1 VFGTN
6 EATMDAK
13 ALMLSADLGVQKAKQ
28 LRMGQ
33 GGFDENEYVTRLI
46 SKMGGHEIDNDQQ
59 AMDWAK
65 IGKIAMKWS
74 RKAPTMDFMYVLLAT
89 LIAFMR
95 FVQAGSIR
103 LLSDRSLFFCSSVF
117 VATFSEN
124 ISTYYITTSLEIVYP
139 FIVSL
144 SLSRLI
150 LYSFVYPVIHCMGV
164 FLHATKMHVILNFV
178 PFLMNN
184 VYRLGPMAV
193 EHKTRTMAQRTRV
206 VRDPKAMRKP
216 QELREEDIARQENET
231 TKNVMQINSILEQ
244 LNRKVNLFELVIN
257 PESFGQTV
265 ENIFYLSFLVRDGKA
280 SILEVDMADP
290 NLGDVDEDGEP
301 WVPAEGANI
310 QPMVELTEVPTA
322 EDYQGGLLKKQ
333 MVLEI
338 DMATWRVSY
347 ENILFFYMVC
357 RFLWMCLY
365 WLQERTASTHSFSLF
380 FFVFFCK

>member
-1 VFGTN
+1 
-6 EATMDAK
+6 
-13 ALMLSADLGVQKAKQ
+13 
-28 LRMGQ
+28 
-33 GGFDENEYVTRLI
+33 
-46 SKMGGHEIDNDQQ
+46 
-59 AMDWAK
+59 
-65 IGKIAMKWS
+65 
-74 RKAPTMDFMYVLLAT
+74 
-89 LIAFMR
+89 
-95 FVQAGSIR
+95 
-103 LLSDRSLFFCSSVF
+103 
-117 VATFSEN
+117 
-124 ISTYYITTSLEIVYP
+124 
-139 FIVSL
+139 
-144 SLSRLI
+144 
-150 LYSFVYPVIHCMGV
+150 
-164 FLHATKMHVILNFV
+164 
-178 PFLMNN
+178 
-184 VYRLGPMAV
+184 MAV

-231 TKNVMQINSILEQ
+231 TKNVMQINNILEE

-338 DMATWRVSY
+338 DMATWRVSCWDL
-347 ENILFFYMVC
+347 LFAVFFAYT
-357 RFLWMCLY
+357 WMCFGRLGVY
-365 WLQERTASTHSFSLF
+365 YALISLTF
-380 FFVFFCK
+380 FFL

>member
-1 VFGTN
+1 MDVDQSRVFNEEEEVKKREEKERIKLEKRQVRQGYRSLIATTEANRKELMNPTNNGLLENVEKANELFKKVFGTN
-6 EATMDAK
+6 EATMDARVLVN
-13 ALMLSADLGVQKAKQ
+13 AADLGVQKAKQ

-46 SKMGGHEIDNDQQ
+46 SKMGGHEIDNEQQ
-59 AMDWAK
+59 AMDWTK
-65 IGKIAMKWS
+65 VGKIAMKWS
-74 RKAPTMDFMYVLLAT
+74 RKVPTMDFL
-89 LIAFMR
+89 
-95 FVQAGSIR
+95 
-103 LLSDRSLFFCSSVF
+103 
-117 VATFSEN
+117 
-124 ISTYYITTSLEIVYP
+124 
-139 FIVSL
+139 
-144 SLSRLI
+144 
-150 LYSFVYPVIHCMGV
+150 
-164 FLHATKMHVILNFV
+164 
-178 PFLMNN
+178 
-184 VYRLGPMAV
+184 LGPMAV

-231 TKNVMQINSILEQ
+231 TKNVMQVNNILEE

-301 WVPAEGANI
+301 WVPAEGANV

-338 DMATWRVSY
+338 DMATWRHLIEVYGIRRTLIPTRVSR
-347 ENILFFYMVC
+347 EA
-357 RFLWMCLY
+357 
-365 WLQERTASTHSFSLF
+365 QE
-380 FFVFFCK
+380 KGKWYG